1 MESTTA
7 TGKSQALI
15 IDNGTGTIKAGFAGE
30 DAPRSIFPTVVG
42 KPITPGMMVGL
53 DQKDA
58 YIGHEVK
65 EKKSIL
71 KPEYPI
77 KHGVIEDWD
86 NMKKIWSHTI
96 FQEMR
101 TTAEEQEILLTE
113 PPLNPKENREKMTTI
128 MFEEYNV
135 PYLYIGNQAVLA
147 LYASG
152 RTTGLVIDSGEG
164 ITHTVPIY
172 EGYAIPHAIQTVKI
186 AGHDL
191 TLYLQSLLK
200 KNDKLSGITDIETI
214 QKIKEKLCT
223 VAQDYDTEVKEISE
237 KKNGGKGQEM
247 LIDGNIVSLGVER
260 LQVPEVM
267 FQPGL
272 AGPDHEHEGIHK
284 FADDSIKKCDQDIRK
299 ELYKNIILA
308 GGSTM
313 FGKMGERVQKE
324 IKALAPT
331 MTEVAHFAPP
341 ERKNSVWIGGSIVA
355 SLKSFMP
362 MFISKA
368 EYKEFSVDIVHS
380 KCF

>member
-1 MESTTA
+1 MESTATA
-7 TGKSQALI
+7 GKSEALI
-15 IDNGTGTIKAGFAGE
+15 IDNGTGTIKAGLAGE

-42 KPITPGMMVGL
+42 KPKMPGLMVGL
-53 DQKDA
+53 DQKDV
-58 YIGHEVK
+58 YIGNEVK
-65 EKKSIL
+65 EKRSIL

-77 KHGVIEDWD
+77 ERGLIQNWD
-86 NMKKIWSHTI
+86 DMEKIWNYTI

-101 TTAEEQEILLTE
+101 TTPEEQEVLLTE
-113 PPLNPKENREKMTTI
+113 PPLNPKESREKMTSI
-128 MFEEYNV
+128 MFDKFNV
-135 PYLYIGNQAVLA
+135 PFLYVGIQSVMA

-172 EGYAIPHAIQTVKI
+172 EGYAIPHAIQRIKL

-191 TLYLQSLLK
+191 TLYLQELLK
-200 KNDKLSGITDIETI
+200 KNEKYSAITDIETI
-214 QKIKEKLCT
+214 QKIKEKLCA
-223 VAQDYDTEVKEISE
+223 VAQDYDTEVKEVSE
-237 KKNGGKGQEM
+237 KKNMGKSEM
-247 LIDGNIVSLGVER
+247 LIDGNVVSLGVER

-267 FQPGL
+267 FQPML
-272 AGPDHEHEGIHK
+272 AGHDHEGIHK
-284 FADDSIKKCDQDIRK
+284 YADDSIKKCDQDIRK
-299 ELYKNIILA
+299 ELYKNIVLA

-313 FGKMGERVQKE
+313 FSKMGERVQKE

-331 MTEVAHFAPP
+331 MTDVNYFAPP

-368 EYKEFSVDIVHS
+368 EYKESGVDIVHS